1 MDKRATYNFPLFRS
15 AVEHLGGRPAT
26 ARALGCSDVALVYLF
41 SGRNGLSKDMAVKL
55 EQATQRRF
63 LAADL
68 LGLTPRG
75 DYAPH

>member
-1 MDKRATYNFPLFRS
+1 MDKRATYNFPLFKS
-15 AVEHLGGRPAT
+15 AVDHLGGRPAT

-55 EQATQRRF
+55 EQCTQRRF

-75 DYAPH
+75 DYAPR